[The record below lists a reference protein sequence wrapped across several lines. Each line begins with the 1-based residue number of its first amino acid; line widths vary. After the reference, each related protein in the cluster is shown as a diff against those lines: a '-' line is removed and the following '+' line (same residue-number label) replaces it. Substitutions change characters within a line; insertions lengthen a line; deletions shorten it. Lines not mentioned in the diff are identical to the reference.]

1 MNQRNTLLTGTLVS
15 GLGVVIGAFGAHA
28 LNPVLAANGRLETF
42 EVAVRYQFYH
52 AFALLAVGILMEKF
66 SSPLLNNAAL
76 CMISGVI
83 IFSGSL
89 YILSLTGITVLGA
102 VTPFGGAL
110 MIVGWLLL
118 FVGILKKSTAK

>member
-1 MNQRNTLLTGTLVS
+1 MNQRNILLSGIVLG
-15 GLGVVIGAFGAHA
+15 GLGVIIGAFGAHA

-52 AFALLAVGILMEKF
+52 ALAMLFIGVAIEKF
-66 SSPLLNNAAL
+66 PVPAFRYAAL
-76 CMISGVI
+76 CMLSGVI

-89 YILSLTGITVLGA
+89 YVLCLTGITVLGA

-110 MIVGWLLL
+110 MIAGWILL
-118 FVGILKKSTAK
+118 FAGVIKNPAR